1 MDLTTGRV
9 TLEGRCNMKCS
20 AFSNPMENKI
30 KNTVTSTA
38 ADANDCRLS
47 VSTAEAPPVAAAA

>member
-1 MDLTTGRV
+1 M
-9 TLEGRCNMKCS
+9 EGRCNMKCS

-47 VSTAEAPPVAAAA
+47 VSTAEAPPPAAAA